1 MNSPFVIYIMN
12 YSLTTV
18 ILLVI
23 GCYLSLS
30 PRAAF
35 GQAVKT
41 NKRVRRLAGTIVL
54 ALAFSFILHA
64 FEPND
69 SSERAHYIRNVFYM
83 IDILVTNFVM
93 LHLLLSL
100 LQTRKYPK
108 WLVPAIVMPT
118 IFLTVGLI
126 ISHNA
131 IWFKAQ
137 QVYWIFAF
145 VVFVIFYFRE
155 SVSYTRWLRSN
166 YASLDNIGI
175 QWTYTILFLVLL
187 QFVFLALRVQ
197 YPLSLAS
204 WVSNAIYIIFAIYL
218 MLCVDHL
225 EAIETPQV
233 SEAEDVVELEE
244 KDLEWIGNQLVERC
258 EKEELYLQYD
268 LTVDQ
273 LLRVIGTNRT
283 YLSRYFS
290 QHGITYYSY
299 INKLRVEH
307 ALRLMDKSHGKLN
320 FTLVAAESGFRSLS
334 TFYRAFKEHMGC
346 TPKEYVG

>member
-1 MNSPFVIYIMN
+1 MNSSFVIYIMN

-18 ILLVI
+18 VLLAI
-23 GCYLSLS
+23 GSYLSFS
-30 PRAAF
+30 SRAAF

-41 NKRVRRLAGTIVL
+41 SKRVRRLAGAIIL

-69 SSERAHYIRNVFYM
+69 SSERAHFIRDVFYM
-83 IDILVTNFVM
+83 IDIVVTNFVM

-100 LQTRKYPK
+100 LQTRQYPK
-108 WLVPAIVMPT
+108 WLVPLLVLPT
-118 IFLTVGLI
+118 LLLMVGLI
-126 ISHNA
+126 ASRDSL
-131 IWFKAQ
+131 WFKAQ
-137 QVYWIFAF
+137 QVYWVFAF
-145 VVFVIFYFRE
+145 IGFFIFYFRE
-155 SVSYTRWLRSN
+155 SISYTRWLRSN
-166 YASLDNIGI
+166 YSSLENVGI
-175 QWTYTILFLVLL
+175 QWTYTIFILVLL

-197 YPLSLAS
+197 YPLSVAS
-204 WVSNAIYIIFAIYL
+204 WVANGIHIIFAIYL

-233 SEAEDVVELEE
+233 REAEDVPELEE

-273 LLRVIGTNRT
+273 LLRAIGTNRT

-290 QHGITYYSY
+290 QHGLTYYSY

-334 TFYRAFKEHMGC
+334 TFYRAFKEHIGC
-346 TPKEYVG
+346 TPKEYIG